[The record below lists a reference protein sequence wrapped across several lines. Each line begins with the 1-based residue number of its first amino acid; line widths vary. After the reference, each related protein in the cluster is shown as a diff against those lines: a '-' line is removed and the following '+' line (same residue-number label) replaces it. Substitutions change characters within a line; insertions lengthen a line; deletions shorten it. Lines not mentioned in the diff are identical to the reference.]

1 MNGYLYG
8 TVETFSEQT
17 GGTIMKKRIIS
28 ALLAVLLLSSC
39 GAPAANPGANETDSG
54 ADTTA
59 NDEILR

>member
-1 MNGYLYG
+1 
-8 TVETFSEQT
+8 
-17 GGTIMKKRIIS
+17 MKKRIIS